1 MTSEFDATLTALRE
15 LKDGWAGE
23 CSEAPSHANIELLR
37 AILIEIPP
45 EFPLPTVRA
54 TSNGDLECSWIDYG
68 VYACLTLDNE
78 LEITYTKTWHMYER
92 TFVLSDVETMRQLV
106 LYRLRKSTKT

>member
-1 MTSEFDATLTALRE
+1 MTSEFEATLDALRE
-15 LKDGWAGE
+15 LKDGWTGE

-54 TSNGDLECSWIDYG
+54 TSNGDLECSWLEYN
-68 VYACLTLDNE
+68 VYACLTFGR
-78 LEITYTKTWHMYER
+78 R
-92 TFVLSDVETMRQLV
+92 T
-106 LYRLRKSTKT
+106 